1 MKNGFHYSRRAAD
14 LSYLDPSNPNLS
26 CPKSKFNHLEEA
38 GYILITYSCL
48 ISMALIIF
56 AAGYLHFQANQV
68 RQIER
73 EICSIKAFYIAQ
85 AGLQQSARSYKGQ
98 KLVLPDP
105 NTPFGDGRY
114 TPSIKSVGTS
124 GTGIRV
130 TGACG
135 MKDGSL
141 VVKRT
146 LEATI
151 TPPPPPPPPPPTEP
165 KQETPFKGAVYTYT
179 TPTFAT
185 IAGTIDGK
193 KSSYSIRSSE
203 AIPTELFKNSRIELI
218 GPVQQWD
225 TQRSDPNNYTDYK
238 NLESKLKEKE
248 KIFSNINNNSNKNMG
263 NRTGQKGKLNF
274 VDLKDR
280 TTASTIGEYQ
290 YSVNPDGTTLGTA
303 QLNITVPGTYEL
315 PAGTYYLTGLDMIG
329 GSTLTGAGAVTI
341 LCVGNVR
348 LSSGAVI
355 QGYQGQSRNFSLECY
370 RKSVQQILE
379 INIEPNC
386 QFTGTILAPSCNFLF
401 HEGVNFKG
409 GIIVGNVRLAL
420 FKSGGSSWRIEYDEA
435 LAPQKP
441 PEPEDG
447 QGQGQVQSASLINWQ
462 EVNVDPSHP

>member
-14 LSYLDPSNPNLS
+14 LSYLDPSNPDLS
-26 CPKSKFNHLEEA
+26 CPKSKFNHQEEA

-73 EICSIKAFYIAQ
+73 EICSVKAFYIAQ
-85 AGLQQSARSYKGQ
+85 AGLQQAARSYKGQ
-98 KLVLPDP
+98 KLVLPAP

-114 TPSIKSVGTS
+114 TPSVKSVGTS
-124 GTGIRV
+124 GTCMRV

-151 TPPPPPPPPPPTEP
+151 PPPPPPPPKPES
-165 KQETPFKGAVYTYT
+165 KQEQETPFKGAVYTHT
-179 TPTFAT
+179 TPTFAA

-218 GPVQQWD
+218 PPNSVQAWN
-225 TQRSDPNNYTDYK
+225 TKLSDPNNYTDYVGL
-238 NLESKLKEKE
+238 NSMLKDQER
-248 KIFSNINNNSNKNMG
+248 SRCNINNNSNEKIG
-263 NRTGQKGKLNF
+263 PH
-274 VDLKDR
+274 DR
-280 TTASTIGEYQ
+280 TVRGGELDIKDHTTRSKIGKYT
-290 YSVNPDGTTLGTA
+290 YVVNPDGTLDTA
-303 QLNITVPGTYEL
+303 QLNITVPGGTYEL
-315 PAGTYYLTGLDMIG
+315 PAGTYYLTKLDMAI
-329 GSTLTGAGAVTI
+329 GSTLTGAGPVTI
-341 LCVGNVR
+341 LCISNVR
-348 LSSGAVI
+348 LPSGAVI
-355 QGYQGQSRNFSLECY
+355 QGYQGQSKNFSLECY
-370 RKSVQQILE
+370 RRGAQPLE

-386 QFTGTILAPSCNFLF
+386 QFIGTILAPYCNFIF
-401 HEGVNFKG
+401 HEGINFKG
-409 GIIVGNVRLAL
+409 GIIVGNVQLAL
-420 FKSGGSSWRIEYDEA
+420 YKSGGSSWRIEYDEA

-441 PEPEDG
+441 EPEGG
-447 QGQGQVQSASLINWQ
+447 QGQGQSASPPTNWQ
-462 EVNVDPSHP
+462 EVNVDPNQP